1 MLKNHLLVALRNIRR
16 NVIYSFINIFGLAV
30 GIACCI
36 LITLWVR
43 HELSFDEFHAN
54 KNNIY
59 QVWINA
65 HFDGKIGSWT
75 SLPLPAAG
83 GIRERDSHIKYAVTT
98 DWGTDHLLAIGETRF
113 NKKAFYVTDEFL
125 LMFTFPLLQGQPEQ
139 VLKDPQSIVLTQ
151 STARAFF
158 GDEDPVG
165 KIIRLDDAEELKV
178 TGVLKDVPDNS
189 TLEFDFL
196 LPFSLYEKS
205 QWVKDNYEN
214 WGNYSWPA
222 YVQLHEGATRTE
234 VEDNIRNLLSEK
246 GQTDIKR
253 EFFLHPINR
262 WRLYSNFKDGKE
274 AGGMAD
280 YVNMFSLIGAFIL
293 VIACINFMNLATAR
307 SERRAREVG
316 IRKSVGSGRRQ
327 LILQFIGES
336 VLISAF
342 AFIVALILAEVSMP
356 GYNTL
361 IEKKLFIDY
370 TSSGFW
376 IFAAGVILVTG
387 VVSGSY
393 PAFYLSSFNVT
404 RVLKGKIKIGKG
416 ATTPRKVLVVLQFLI
431 AIILVVVSIVV
442 MQQIKHV
449 KERQLG
455 YDQENL
461 ITIDYNAELG
471 RNYKTIKQELL
482 ASGVVE
488 SVTKSNSPITDIYS
502 NNFLDWPGKPEDL
515 KVMFTT
521 VATEYDYTK
530 TMGIRMLEGRDFSE
544 DFPSDTS
551 AIIINKAA
559 LDVMGLTDPVGETVT
574 LWGDKRQIIGVTDN
588 VLMGSLFQEV
598 APMFMV
604 KIPDWISAVT
614 IRLSANRPLPESI
627 SIIEE
632 IFKKHNPAYPFEYN
646 FVDVQFGKKFRYI
659 NLMSKF
665 STIFTLLAICI
676 TGLGLFGLA
685 AFTAEQ
691 RTKEVG
697 IRKVMGASVSNLM
710 FLISREFTLLVA
722 VGFVIASPLAWWA
735 AEVLL
740 ERYPYRIGFPIWVL
754 PIAGLIALVFT
765 LLVVSTQAFKAATA
779 NPASTL
785 RSE

>member
-1 MLKNHLLVALRNIRR
+1 MLKNNLLVALRNMRR
-16 NVIYSFINIFGLAV
+16 NVVYSFINIFGLAI

-43 HELSFDEFHAN
+43 HELSFDSCHEN
-54 KNNIY
+54 KNSIY

-65 HFDGKIGSWT
+65 HFDGKINSWT
-75 SLPLPAAG
+75 SAPLPTAEG
-83 GIRERDSHIKYAVTT
+83 VRERDSHIKYAVTT
-98 DWGTDHLLAIGETRF
+98 DWGSNHLLTVAETRF
-113 NKKAFYVTDEFL
+113 KKKGFYVTDEFL
-125 LMFTFPLLQGQPEQ
+125 LMFTFPLRQGQPDQ
-139 VLKDPQSIVLTQ
+139 VFNDPQSIVITE

-165 KIIRLDDAEELKV
+165 KVMRLDDAEDLKV
-178 TGVLKDVPDNS
+178 TGVLRDIPDNS
-189 TLEFDFL
+189 TFEFDFL

-205 QWVKDNYEN
+205 DWIRSERQN

-222 YVQLHEGATRTE
+222 YVQLHDGTTREE
-234 VEDNIRNLLSEK
+234 VEANIRNLLTEK
-246 GQTDIKR
+246 GQDDLKR
-253 EFFLHPINR
+253 EFFLHPISR

-280 YVNMFSLIGAFIL
+280 YVNMFSLVGIFIL
-293 VIACINFMNLATAR
+293 AIACINFMNLATAR

-316 IRKSVGSGRRQ
+316 IRKSVGSMRRQ
-327 LILQFIGES
+327 LIVQFIGES
-336 VLISAF
+336 VLIAAF
-342 AFIVALILAEVSMP
+342 AFIVAVLLTEASLP
-356 GYNTL
+356 LYNTL
-361 IEKKLFIDY
+361 IEKSLYIDY
-370 TSSGFW
+370 TSPAFW
-376 IFAAGVILVTG
+376 LFAAGVILVTG

-404 RVLKGKIKIGKG
+404 RVLKGKIKFGRG
-416 ATTPRKVLVVLQFLI
+416 ATTPRKVLVVMQFLI
-431 AIILVVVSIVV
+431 AIVLVVVSIVV

-449 KERQLG
+449 KARQLG
-455 YDQENL
+455 YNQENL
-461 ITIDYNAELG
+461 ITISYNSELG
-471 RNYKTIKQELL
+471 RNYPTLKQELL
-482 ASGVVE
+482 SSGVVE

-515 KVMFTT
+515 KVIFTT
-521 VATEYDYTK
+521 IATEYDYTK
-530 TMGIRMLEGRDFSE
+530 TMGIRMLQGRDFSE

-559 LDVMGLTDPVGETVT
+559 LDVMGLTDPIGETVT
-574 LWGDKRQIIGVTDN
+574 MWGTKRQIIGITDN

-598 APMFMV
+598 APMMIV
-604 KIPDWISAVT
+604 KIPDWMSSVT
-614 IRLSANRPLPESI
+614 VRLSANRPLQESLGI
-627 SIIEE
+627 VEGL
-632 IFKKHNPAYPFEYN
+632 FRKHNPAYPFEYS
-646 FVDVQFGKKFRYI
+646 FVDVEFARKFRYI

-665 STIFTLLAICI
+665 STVFTMLAICI

-697 IRKVMGASVSNLM
+697 IRKVLGASVSNLM
-710 FLISREFTLLVA
+710 FLISREFTLLVLA
-722 VGFVIASPLAWWA
+722 GFVIASPVAWWA
-735 AEVLL
+735 AEALL
-740 ERYPYRIGFPIWVL
+740 ERYPYRIGFPLWVL
-754 PIAGLIALVFT
+754 PIAGLIALIFT